1 MRWRAIVR
9 LRCPHCLRGAVFHS
23 LWGMN
28 PTCPV
33 CGILYEREEGYFLMA
48 IFIGYILGAGA
59 LVPLCLA
66 LYLSGAPL
74 LWYFLACGLALLALS
89 PLIFRYARVLW
100 LHLDELLDPR
110 P

>member
-1 MRWRAIVR
+1 MRLTAILK
-9 LRCPHCLRGAVFHS
+9 LRCPHCLQGAVFYR
-23 LWGMN
+23 LWRMH
-28 PTCPV
+28 PHCPV

-48 IFIGYILGAGA
+48 IFIGYILGILA
-59 LVPLCLA
+59 VIPVCLG
-66 LYLSGAPL
+66 LYLARAPL
-74 LWYFLACGLALLALS
+74 PAYLIGSGLTLTLLS